1 LSTENLNIIG
11 SGLRGI
17 GSLTIME
24 MDILGRS
31 DHIFIDDYTSIFPE
45 SFREDLEKSISK
57 PIILLKREDVESFS
71 FIKEGSGTVSLIVS
85 GDPMTSTTHF
95 SIISYCK
102 INNIK
107 WRIFENAS
115 ITGAVAGRTGLSSY
129 RTGITVSLPEIYEN
143 FIPVSPLQNIVR
155 NLRNR
160 LHTIILIDLKNGK
173 NLDIVRVHHIVKV
186 MIEKTGYREL
196 QSIPVLILQ
205 RVGWNDEHIFTSTL
219 DEMGNRKVESPYCL
233 VVPFRPDS
241 NEIENMKSL
250 NLEEISIFEKFNYEK
265 IPEKLD

>member
-1 LSTENLNIIG
+1 
-11 SGLRGI
+11 
-17 GSLTIME
+17 M
-24 MDILGRS
+24 
-31 DHIFIDDYTSIFPE
+31 
-45 SFREDLEKSISK
+45 
-57 PIILLKREDVESFS
+57 
-71 FIKEGSGTVSLIVS
+71 
-85 GDPMTSTTHF
+85 
-95 SIISYCK
+95 
-102 INNIK
+102 
-107 WRIFENAS
+107 
-115 ITGAVAGRTGLSSY
+115 
-129 RTGITVSLPEIYEN
+129 
-143 FIPVSPLQNIVR
+143 SPLQNIVR

-219 DEMGNRKVESPYCL
+219 GEIGNRKVESPYCL